1 MDRPRLRLANL
12 RLAFRCKESWDDMT
26 GDDRVR
32 ACAKCDRQVF
42 NLSDM
47 TREEAEALL
56 ATRGVKPCVRF
67 YRRADGTVM
76 TSDCPTGTPREG
88 RRLAM
93 AASTLAAGTAL
104 AAAAPAMADPAAPPA
119 AAAPATPVPAATP
132 DPAAA
137 PDMTATPDATSSAD
151 PAKVPDDTQVV
162 MGELPLD
169 TDTEMGIIVIDEPRR
184 TKVEWS
190 AWGRLGAGI
199 ASHAPSN
206 VVARSIMPPTAES
219 RATGELAA
227 GGDVSLAVAHRG
239 GVRVGAWGEVR
250 TSSDPVV
257 GAELIVGGLPP
268 SAYGSRWGDGIV
280 LRAGGNDHVF
290 TAAFGLGVTGP
301 VFAHDTA
308 GVRIVT
314 SMNQSLDDARDWSAT
329 LGLEL
334 DL

>member
-1 MDRPRLRLANL
+1 MDRPTPRLANL
-12 RLAFRCKESWDDMT
+12 RLAFSCPERWDQMV
-26 GDDRVR
+26 GDDHVR
-32 ACAKCDRQVF
+32 ACGKCDRQVF
-42 NLSDM
+42 NLSEM
-47 TREEAEALL
+47 TAVEAEALL
-56 ATRGVKPCVRF
+56 AQRGVKPCVRF

-76 TSDCPTGTPREG
+76 TSDCPVGTRREG
-88 RRLAM
+88 RRLAVV
-93 AASTLAAGTAL
+93 ASTLAAGTAL
-104 AAAAPAMADPAAPPA
+104 ATASPALADPAPPADPAATADPS
-119 AAAPATPVPAATP
+119 ATP

-137 PDMTATPDATSSAD
+137 PDPATTPDATTGAD
-151 PAKVPDDTQVV
+151 PAKVPDDTQVE
-162 MGELPLD
+162 MGGVPMD
-169 TDTEMGIIVIDEPRR
+169 TDVEMGVIVIDEPQRP
-184 TKVEWS
+184 KIEWS

-199 ASHAPSN
+199 ASHAPAN
-206 VVARSIMPPTAES
+206 VVARTIMPPTAGS

-239 GVRVGAWGEVR
+239 GVRVGAWGELR

-257 GAELIVGGLPP
+257 GAELVVGGLPP
-268 SAYGSRWGDGIV
+268 RSYGSRWADGIV

-290 TAAFGLGVTGP
+290 TAAFGLGFTGP
-301 VFAHDTA
+301 VFAHNTA